1 MTHSIQPKNLLA
13 GLGLALLML
22 SSPIAVYVWQ
32 LMGFAPQA
40 DLAHPLLLITITNGF
55 SILLLI
61 GIYYRFWVR
70 LSQLEQGEGNSQFLS
85 PESRDTSWRTRY
97 RDRQQAELQ
106 EQNFVS
112 VILDTANALIIVLD
126 QQGRIIRFNHT
137 CERLTG
143 YSFEEVKGKY
153 IWDLFLIPEDIES
166 VKTIIRELQAC
177 HFPNEHENYWLA
189 RDGTRRLIS
198 WYNTVLLDDNGA
210 VKYLIGIGI
219 DITERQQA
227 EQMRRQLERQQEL
240 SQLQLRF
247 FSLVS
252 HEFRTPL
259 STILASVQLLQLCP
273 NKFSPDKK
281 LRNLQRIES
290 AAQRL
295 RQMLDNILIINRAE
309 TGQLDSQPTPINPEQ
324 FCQGLLAEIPHNS
337 DKHYALNFVQ
347 QTDCK
352 NAYLDDKLLRSILSN
367 LLTNAI
373 KYSLS
378 GGTIDLQLTCTPT
391 EVIFQVRDQGIGIPA
406 ADIPHIFEPFHRGKN
421 IDSIPGSGLGLTVA
435 KTCVNLHG
443 GNISVT
449 SELGVGTTFTVT
461 IPG

>member
-13 GLGLALLML
+13 GLGLALLIL
-22 SSPIAVYVWQ
+22 SSPIAVYVWR
-32 LMGFAPQA
+32 LMGFAPPVVP
-40 DLAHPLLLITITNGF
+40 AHPLLLITITNGF

-70 LSQLEQGEGNSQFLS
+70 LRQLEQDNDNSRFLS
-85 PESRDTSWRTRY
+85 PEI

-106 EQNFVS
+106 EQNFLS
-112 VILDTANALIIVLD
+112 VILDTANALITVLD
-126 QQGRIIRFNHT
+126 KQGRIIRFNHT

-143 YSFEEVKGKY
+143 YSFDEVKGKY

-166 VKTIIRELQAC
+166 VKTIIKELQAC
-177 HFPNEHENYWLA
+177 HFPNEHKNYWIT

-198 WYNTVLLDDNGA
+198 WYSTVLLDDNRS
-210 VKYLIGIGI
+210 VKYFIGIGI

-259 STILASVQLLQLCP
+259 STILASVQLLQLCSDQ
-273 NKFSPDKK
+273 FSPDKK
-281 LRNLQRIES
+281 IRNLQRIE
-290 AAQRL
+290 AATQRL

-309 TGQLDSQPTPINPEQ
+309 TGQLEFQPRRVNLEQ
-324 FCQGLLAEIPHNS
+324 FCQGILAEILRNPDNPY
-337 DKHYALNFVQ
+337 DLKLVRQA
-347 QTDCK
+347 DCSR
-352 NAYLDDKLLRSILSN
+352 ACLDEQLLRSILIN
-367 LLTNAI
+367 LLTNSI
-373 KYSLS
+373 KYSPPGS
-378 GGTIDLQLTCTPT
+378 TIILRLNCTIA
-391 EVIFQVRDQGIGIPA
+391 EVIFQVCDQGIGILDD
-406 ADIPHIFEPFHRGKN
+406 DIIHVFEAFYRGKN

-435 KTCVNLHG
+435 KTCVIVQG

-449 SELGVGTTFTVT
+449 SEPGVGTTFTVT
-461 IPG
+461 IPCEVISQV

>member
-13 GLGLALLML
+13 GLGLALLIL
-22 SSPIAVYVWQ
+22 SSPIAVYVWR
-32 LMGFAPQA
+32 LMGFASQA

-61 GIYYRFWVR
+61 GIYHRFWVR
-70 LSQLEQGEGNSQFLS
+70 LRQLEQDNDNSRFLS
-85 PESRDTSWRTRY
+85 PEI

-112 VILDTANALIIVLD
+112 VILDTANALITVLD
-126 QQGRIIRFNHT
+126 KQGRIIRFNQT

-153 IWDLFLIPEDIES
+153 IWDLFLIPEDIEC
-166 VKTIIRELQAC
+166 VKIIIKELQAC
-177 HFPNEHENYWLA
+177 HFPNEHENYWIA

-198 WYNTVLLDDNGA
+198 WYNTVLFDDNSL
-210 VKYLIGIGI
+210 VKYIIGIGI

-227 EQMRRQLERQQEL
+227 EKMRRQLEHQQEL

-247 FSLVS
+247 FSSVS

-281 LRNLQRIES
+281 LRNLQRIED
-290 AAQRL
+290 ATQRL
-295 RQMLDNILIINRAE
+295 RQMLDNILTINRAE
-309 TGQLDSQPTPINPEQ
+309 TGQLEFQPTRVNLEQ
-324 FCQGLLAEIPHNS
+324 FCQGILAEIPRNP
-337 DKHYALNFVQ
+337 DNPYALNLVSQ
-347 QTDCK
+347 ADCICADLDK
-352 NAYLDDKLLRSILSN
+352 NLLRSILIN
-367 LLTNAI
+367 LIMNAI
-373 KYSLS
+373 KYSPPCS
-378 GGTIDLQLTCTPT
+378 TIDLRLNCTIT
-391 EVIFQVRDQGIGIPA
+391 EVNFQVCDQGIGIL
-406 ADIPHIFEPFHRGKN
+406 ADDIHHIFEAFYRGKN
-421 IDSIPGSGLGLTVA
+421 VDSIPGSGLGLTVA
-435 KTCVNLHG
+435 QTCVIVQG

-449 SELGVGTTFTVT
+449 SEPGVGTTFTVT
-461 IPG
+461 IPCEFISQL

>member
-13 GLGLALLML
+13 GLGLALLIL
-22 SSPIAVYVWQ
+22 SSPIAVYVWR

-40 DLAHPLLLITITNGF
+40 ALAHPLLLITITNGF

-70 LSQLEQGEGNSQFLS
+70 LTQLEQGDDNSKFLS
-85 PESRDTSWRTRY
+85 PEI
-97 RDRQQAELQ
+97 RDRQQDEWQ

-112 VILDTANALIIVLD
+112 VILDTANALITVLD
-126 QQGRIIRFNHT
+126 KQGRIIQFNQT

-143 YSFEEVKGKY
+143 YSFEQVKGKY
-153 IWDLFLIPEDIES
+153 IWDLFLLPEDIEC
-166 VKTIIRELQAC
+166 VKTIIEELQAC
-177 HFPNEHENYWLA
+177 HFPNEHENYWIA

-198 WYNTVLLDDNGA
+198 WYNTVLLDDNSTL
-210 VKYLIGIGI
+210 KYLISIGI

-227 EQMRRQLERQQEL
+227 EKMRRQLERQQEL

-273 NKFSPDKK
+273 DKFSPDKK
-281 LRNLQRIES
+281 IRNLQRIE
-290 AAQRL
+290 AATQRL
-295 RQMLDNILIINRAE
+295 RQMLDNILTINRAE
-309 TGQLDSQPTPINPEQ
+309 TGQLDFQPRRVNLAQ
-324 FCQGLLAEIPHNS
+324 FCQGILAEIPHNPDNPYELNLVMQADCS
-337 DKHYALNFVQ
+337 YA
-347 QTDCK
+347 C
-352 NAYLDDKLLRSILSN
+352 LDEQLLRSVLIN

-373 KYSLS
+373 KYSPPD
-378 GGTIDLQLTCTPT
+378 TIISFRVTCTTT
-391 EVIFQVRDQGIGIPA
+391 EISFKVCDQGIGIYA
-406 ADIPHIFEPFHRGKN
+406 DDIPHIFEPFYRGKN

-435 KTCVNLHG
+435 QTCVIVHG

-449 SELGVGTTFTVT
+449 SEPGVGTTFTVT
-461 IPG
+461 IPGEVISRL

>member
-13 GLGLALLML
+13 GLGLALLIL
-22 SSPIAVYVWQ
+22 SSPIAVYVWR
-32 LMGFAPQA
+32 LMGFAPPA
-40 DLAHPLLLITITNGF
+40 VPAHPLLLITITNGF

-70 LSQLEQGEGNSQFLS
+70 LRQLEQDNDNSRFLS
-85 PESRDTSWRTRY
+85 PEI

-112 VILDTANALIIVLD
+112 VILDTANALITVLD
-126 QQGRIIRFNHT
+126 QQGRIIRFNQT
-137 CERLTG
+137 CEQLSG
-143 YSFEEVKGKY
+143 YSSEEVKGKY

-166 VKTIIRELQAC
+166 VKTIIKELQAY
-177 HFPNEHENYWLA
+177 HFPNEHKNYWIT

-198 WYNTVLLDDNGA
+198 WYSTVLLDDNRS
-210 VKYLIGIGI
+210 VKYFIGIGI

-227 EQMRRQLERQQEL
+227 EQMRRQLEHQQEL

-273 NKFSPDKK
+273 DKFSPDKK
-281 LRNLQRIES
+281 IRNLQRIE
-290 AAQRL
+290 AATQRL
-295 RQMLDNILIINRAE
+295 RQMLDNILTINRVE
-309 TGQLDSQPTPINPEQ
+309 TGQLEFQPTRVNVEQ
-324 FCQGLLAEIPHNS
+324 FCQGILAEIPFNPDHQ
-337 DKHYALNFVQ
+337 YFLNFVR
-347 QTDCK
+347 TADCSY
-352 NAYLDDKLLRSILSN
+352 ACLDEKLMRLILTN

-373 KYSLS
+373 KYSPPGS
-378 GGTIDLQLTCTPT
+378 TIDLRINCTKT
-391 EVIFQVRDQGIGIPA
+391 EINFQVCDQGIGIPA
-406 ADIPHIFEPFHRGKN
+406 DDIPHIFEPFHRGTN
-421 IDSIPGSGLGLTVA
+421 IDSIPGSGLGLSVA
-435 KTCVNLHG
+435 KTCASVHG

-449 SELGVGTTFTVT
+449 SEPGVGTTFTVT

>member
-13 GLGLALLML
+13 GLGLTLLIL
-22 SSPIAVYVWQ
+22 SSPIAVYVWR
-32 LMGFAPQA
+32 LMGFASQA

-70 LSQLEQGEGNSQFLS
+70 LKQLEQDNDNSRFLS
-85 PESRDTSWRTRY
+85 PRI

-112 VILDTANALIIVLD
+112 VILDTANALITVLD
-126 QQGRIIRFNHT
+126 KQGRIIQFNQT

-153 IWDLFLIPEDIES
+153 IWDLFLLPEDMEC
-166 VKTIIRELQAC
+166 VKTIIEELQDC
-177 HFPNEHENYWLA
+177 HFPNEHENYWIA

-198 WYNTVLLDDNGA
+198 WYNTVLLDDNSA
-210 VKYLIGIGI
+210 LKYLIGIGI

-227 EQMRRQLERQQEL
+227 EKMRRQLERQQEL

-273 NKFSPDKK
+273 DKFSPDKK
-281 LRNLQRIES
+281 IRNLQRIE
-290 AAQRL
+290 AATQRL
-295 RQMLDNILIINRAE
+295 RQMLDNILTITRAE
-309 TGQLDSQPTPINPEQ
+309 TGQLDFQPRRVNLEQ
-324 FCQGLLAEIPHNS
+324 FCQGILAEIPRNP
-337 DKHYALNFVQ
+337 DNPYELNLVMQ
-347 QTDCK
+347 ADCSC
-352 NAYLDDKLLRSILSN
+352 ACLDEQLLRSILLN

-373 KYSLS
+373 KYSPPDSIISLR
-378 GGTIDLQLTCTPT
+378 INCTT
-391 EVIFQVRDQGIGIPA
+391 NEVSFKVCDQGIGVFSD
-406 ADIPHIFEPFHRGKN
+406 DISHIFEAFYRGKN

-435 KTCVNLHG
+435 QTCVIVHG

-449 SELGVGTTFTVT
+449 SEPGVGTTFTVT
-461 IPG
+461 IPGEVMSQV

>member
-13 GLGLALLML
+13 GLGLALLIL
-22 SSPIAVYVWQ
+22 SSPIAVYVWR
-32 LMGFAPQA
+32 LMGFAPPA
-40 DLAHPLLLITITNGF
+40 VPAHPLLLITITNGF

-61 GIYYRFWVR
+61 SIYYRVWVR
-70 LSQLEQGEGNSQFLS
+70 LRQLEQDNDNSRFLS
-85 PESRDTSWRTRY
+85 PEI

-112 VILDTANALIIVLD
+112 VILDTANALITVLD
-126 QQGRIIRFNHT
+126 KQGRIIRFNQT

-153 IWDLFLIPEDIES
+153 IWDLFLIPEDIEC
-166 VKTIIRELQAC
+166 VKTIIKELQAC
-177 HFPNEHENYWLA
+177 HFPNEHENYWIT

-198 WYNTVLLDDNGA
+198 WYSTVLLDDNSA

-227 EQMRRQLERQQEL
+227 EKMRRQLERQQEL

-273 NKFSPDKK
+273 DKFYPDKK
-281 LRNLQRIES
+281 IRNLQRIES

-295 RQMLDNILIINRAE
+295 RQMLDNILTINRAE
-309 TGQLDSQPTPINPEQ
+309 TGQLDFQPRRVNLEQ
-324 FCQGLLAEIPHNS
+324 FCQGTLAEIPRNP
-337 DKHYALNFVQ
+337 DNPYDLKLVR
-347 QTDCK
+347 QTDCSR
-352 NAYLDDKLLRSILSN
+352 ACLDEQLLRSILIN

-373 KYSLS
+373 KYSPPGS
-378 GGTIDLQLTCTPT
+378 TIILRLTCTTT
-391 EVIFQVRDQGIGIPA
+391 EVIFQVCDQGIGILHD
-406 ADIPHIFEPFHRGKN
+406 DIIHIFEAFYRGKN

-435 KTCVNLHG
+435 KTCVIVHG

-449 SELGVGTTFTVT
+449 SEPGVGTTFTVT
-461 IPG
+461 IPCEVISQV

>member
-1 MTHSIQPKNLLA
+1 MTHSIHPKNLLA
-13 GLGLALLML
+13 GLGLALLIL

-32 LMGFAPQA
+32 LMGFASQA
-40 DLAHPLLLITITNGF
+40 ELAHPLLLITITNGF

-70 LSQLEQGEGNSQFLS
+70 LSQLEQGEGNSRFLS
-85 PESRDTSWRTRY
+85 PEI

-112 VILDTANALIIVLD
+112 VILDTANALITVLD

-137 CERLTG
+137 CEQLTG
-143 YSFEEVKGKY
+143 YSSDEVKGKY

-166 VKTIIRELQAC
+166 VKTIIKELQAD
-177 HFPNEHENYWLA
+177 HFPNEHENYWIT

-227 EQMRRQLERQQEL
+227 KQIRRQLERQQEL

-309 TGQLDSQPTPINPEQ
+309 TGQLDFQPTPINPEQ
-324 FCQGLLAEIPHNS
+324 FCQVLLADITHNP

-347 QTDCK
+347 HTDCK
-352 NAYLDDKLLRSILSN
+352 NAYLDEKLLRFSLIN

-373 KYSLS
+373 KYSPP

-391 EVIFQVRDQGIGIPA
+391 EVSFQVRDQGIGIPA
-406 ADIPHIFEPFHRGKN
+406 DDIPHIFEPFHRGKN

-435 KTCVNLHG
+435 KTCVSVHG

-449 SELGVGTTFTVT
+449 SEPGVGTTFTVT

>member
-1 MTHSIQPKNLLA
+1 MTHSIQSKNLLA
-13 GLGLALLML
+13 GLGLALLIL
-22 SSPIAVYVWQ
+22 SSPIAVYVWR
-32 LMGFAPQA
+32 LMGFAPPA
-40 DLAHPLLLITITNGF
+40 VPAHPLLLITITNGF

-70 LSQLEQGEGNSQFLS
+70 LSQLEQDNDNSRLLS
-85 PESRDTSWRTRY
+85 PEI

-112 VILDTANALIIVLD
+112 VILDTANALITVLD
-126 QQGRIIRFNHT
+126 KQGRIIRFNQT

-153 IWDLFLIPEDIES
+153 IWDLFLIPEDIEC
-166 VKTIIRELQAC
+166 VKTLIKELQAC
-177 HFPNEHENYWLA
+177 HFPNEHENYWIA

-198 WYNTVLLDDNGA
+198 WYNTVLLDDTRS
-210 VKYLIGIGI
+210 VKYFIGIGI

-227 EQMRRQLERQQEL
+227 EQMRRQLEHQQEL

-273 NKFSPDKK
+273 DKFSPDKK
-281 LRNLQRIES
+281 IRNLQRIE
-290 AAQRL
+290 AATQRL

-309 TGQLDSQPTPINPEQ
+309 TGQLDFQPTRVNLEQ
-324 FCQGLLAEIPHNS
+324 FCQGILAEIPRNR
-337 DKHYALNFVQ
+337 DKYYALNFVQ
-347 QTDCK
+347 QTDCN
-352 NAYLDDKLLRSILSN
+352 NAYLDKNLLRYILIN

-373 KYSLS
+373 KYSPL
-378 GGTIDLQLTCTPT
+378 GGTIDLQLTCTAT
-391 EVIFQVRDQGIGIPA
+391 EMKFQVRDQGIGIPA
-406 ADIPHIFEPFHRGKN
+406 DDIPHIFEAFYRGKN

-435 KTCVNLHG
+435 KTCVIVHG

-449 SELGVGTTFTVT
+449 SEPGVGTTFTVT
-461 IPG
+461 IPCEVISQV

>member
-13 GLGLALLML
+13 GLGLALLIL
-22 SSPIAVYVWQ
+22 SSPIAVYVWR
-32 LMGFAPQA
+32 LMGFASPA

-70 LSQLEQGEGNSQFLS
+70 LSQLEQDNDNSRFLS
-85 PESRDTSWRTRY
+85 PEI
-97 RDRQQAELQ
+97 RDRQQTELQ

-112 VILDTANALIIVLD
+112 VILDTANALITVLD
-126 QQGRIIRFNHT
+126 KQGRIIRFNHT

-143 YSFEEVKGKY
+143 YSFDEVKGKY

-166 VKTIIRELQAC
+166 VKTIIKELQAY
-177 HFPNEHENYWLA
+177 HFPNEHKNYWIT

-198 WYNTVLLDDNGA
+198 WYSTVLLDDNRS
-210 VKYLIGIGI
+210 VKYFIGIGI

-227 EQMRRQLERQQEL
+227 EQMRRKLERQQEL

-273 NKFSPDKK
+273 NKFPPDKK

-295 RQMLDNILIINRAE
+295 RQMLDNILTINRAE
-309 TGQLDSQPTPINPEQ
+309 TGQLEFQPTRVNVEQ
-324 FCQGLLAEIPHNS
+324 LCQGILAEIPFNPDHQ
-337 DKHYALNFVQ
+337 YLLNFVR
-347 QTDCK
+347 TVDCSH
-352 NAYLDDKLLRSILSN
+352 AYLDEKLLRLILTN

-373 KYSLS
+373 KYSPP
-378 GGTIDLQLTCTPT
+378 GGTIDLQLTCTST
-391 EVIFQVRDQGIGIPA
+391 EVIFQVRDRGIGIPA
-406 ADIPHIFEPFHRGKN
+406 DDITHIFEPFHRGKN

-435 KTCVNLHG
+435 KTCVIVHG

-449 SELGVGTTFTVT
+449 SEPGVGTTFTVT
-461 IPG
+461 IPCKVISQV